1 MPALIEFVKE
11 NCLLNKEIAVA
22 GADNVLICENKM
34 KDYLDYVNS
43 ERYNIYYNNKNYFRI
58 Y

>member
-1 MPALIEFVKE
+1 VKE

>member
-1 MPALIEFVKE
+1 M
-11 NCLLNKEIAVA
+11 LNKEIAVA
-22 GADNVLICENKM
+22 DADNVLICENKM